1 MIMLYIIQITL
12 AAKITVT
19 QGKLCYA
26 LTSYSFVP
34 GLVAIPVQNTG
45 PEVTAPSIS
54 GHRT

>member
-1 MIMLYIIQITL
+1 MIMLYVVPITL

-19 QGKLCYA
+19 LGRLCYI
-26 LTSYSFVP
+26 LTGYSFVP
-34 GLVAIPVQNTG
+34 GLGAIPVQNTG